1 MIEAGPA
8 RVEVVALSR
17 DVLDG
22 VLIDSEHAPR
32 RHRCDLGVL
41 PLFSD
46 DRPLRGLAGFVDWRT
61 SGALS
66 RLVRSGFCDGVRDEA
81 VLLPGRRT
89 LPAARWVLL
98 GLGAVGGY
106 AAGGSDDAVAHAAA
120 RIVDVVSGIGP
131 RDVLLAMPGPAADR
145 AVVESLLRGV
155 AAKLSETASS
165 EAPAVPWWVV
175 ASERH
180 VARLRSVLEGPPR
193 AADD

>member
-1 MIEAGPA
+1 MIDAA
-8 RVEVVALSR
+8 AVNVEVVPLSR

-22 VLIDSEHAPR
+22 VLIDREHAPR

-61 SGALS
+61 CGSLS
-66 RLVRSGFCDGVRDEA
+66 RLFRSGFCDGARDEA
-81 VLLPGRRT
+81 VLLPGCRT
-89 LPAARWVLL
+89 LPARRWVLL
-98 GLGAVGGY
+98 GLGEVAGY
-106 AAGGSDDAVAHAAA
+106 TADAETTARAAA
-120 RIVDVVSGIGP
+120 RIVKVASGIGP

-155 AAKLSETASS
+155 AAALAEDDS
-165 EAPAVPWWVV
+165 EAPPVPWWVV

>member
-1 MIEAGPA
+1 MTEAA
-8 RVEVVALSR
+8 RVRVEVVPLSR

-66 RLVRSGFCDGVRDEA
+66 RLIRSGFCEGARDEA

-98 GLGAVGGY
+98 GLGKVGGY
-106 AAGGSDDAVAHAAA
+106 AAGDDAVTRAAA

-131 RDVLLAMPGPAADR
+131 SDVLLAMPGPAADR

-155 AAKLSETASS
+155 AARLEEKVSA
-165 EAPAVPWWVV
+165 EAPGVPWWVV